1 MANLTNSRKR
11 LHIPGPAPLQARAG
25 VKVRQPKLLQH
36 QRIPEGD
43 WRGWMLLA
51 GRGAGKT
58 HAGACWLLD
67 AIINPDIRIKK
78 QLRLGVIAPTA
89 ADVRDVAF
97 EGDSGILA
105 NAEILGLK
113 VSRWNRSMSEAV
125 INGAIV
131 KGYAASEP
139 NRLRGPQ
146 FHRLWIDELAAV
158 AATSELQAQETF
170 DNAMMGLRLGVDPRV
185 LVTTTPRPKKIII
198 NLVEDPDWVK
208 TKANTTDNPFL
219 ATTAAEALVK
229 RYAGTRIGRQEL
241 NAEILDDTPGA
252 LWTSDLIDD
261 FRMDAPEDLER
272 VVVGVDPMSGSSG
285 GETGI
290 IVAGRK
296 GDDGYILAD
305 YTCSGSPLEWA
316 SKALQAYTDMQADLI
331 IAERNNGGDMVE
343 HTIRSTAGGEHAP
356 IETVWASRGK
366 VTRAEP
372 IVALYEQGRIHH
384 TRIFETLET
393 QMCRYVPG
401 ETSPDRMD
409 ALVWALF
416 KLFPVEDGPK
426 GGFVMR
432 YA

>member
-185 LVTTTPRPKKIII
+185 LVTTTPRPKRSS
-198 NLVEDPDWVK
+198 LTLLK
-208 TKANTTDNPFL
+208 TLTGSRQRRIRQTTP
-219 ATTAAEALVK
+219 
-229 RYAGTRIGRQEL
+229 
-241 NAEILDDTPGA
+241 
-252 LWTSDLIDD
+252 S
-261 FRMDAPEDLER
+261 
-272 VVVGVDPMSGSSG
+272 
-285 GETGI
+285 
-290 IVAGRK
+290 
-296 GDDGYILAD
+296 
-305 YTCSGSPLEWA
+305 
-316 SKALQAYTDMQADLI
+316 LQQPQL
-331 IAERNNGGDMVE
+331 R
-343 HTIRSTAGGEHAP
+343 H
-356 IETVWASRGK
+356 
-366 VTRAEP
+366 
-372 IVALYEQGRIHH
+372 L
-384 TRIFETLET
+384 
-393 QMCRYVPG
+393 
-401 ETSPDRMD
+401 
-409 ALVWALF
+409 
-416 KLFPVEDGPK
+416 
-426 GGFVMR
+426 
-432 YA
+432 

>member
-1 MANLTNSRKR
+1 M
-11 LHIPGPAPLQARAG
+11 
-25 VKVRQPKLLQH
+25 KVRQPKLLQH

-67 AIINPDIRIKK
+67 AIINPDVRIKK

-105 NAEILGLK
+105 NAEILGLR
-113 VSRWNRSMSEAV
+113 VTRWNRSMSEAV
-125 INGAIV
+125 INGAII

-158 AATSELQAQETF
+158 AATSETEAQETF

-198 NLVEDPDWVK
+198 DLVGDPDWVK

-219 ATTAAEALVK
+219 AATAADSLVK

-252 LWTSDLIDD
+252 MWTSDLIDD
-261 FRMDAPEDLER
+261 FRMEAPEDLER
-272 VVVGVDPMSGSSG
+272 IVVGVDPMSGSSG

-305 YTCSGSPLEWA
+305 YTCSGSPLEWS
-316 SKALQAYTDMQADLI
+316 SKVLQAYTDTHADLI

-343 HTIRSTAGGEHAP
+343 HTIRSTIGGEYAP